1 MTLDILN
8 QVGAAGTL
16 AMGLLGLLLPKVAAR
31 FVGLQPLTPA
41 GRSEFRATYGGLWA
55 PLALMPLITQDPI
68 VFAVSGLC
76 WAGAAA
82 GRVISIF
89 LDDALDAQNLK
100 AVGFE
105 LVFAALLLVG
115 DPWRAVLASLG

>member
-1 MTLDILN
+1 
-8 QVGAAGTL
+8 
-16 AMGLLGLLLPKVAAR
+16 MGLLGLLLPKVAAR

-55 PLALMPLITQDPI
+55 PLALMPLVTQEPI

-82 GRVISIF
+82 GRIVSIL

-100 AVGFE
+100 AVGLE
-105 LVFAALLLVG
+105 LAFAILLLAG
-115 DPWRAVLASLG
+115 DPGRAVLALVG

>member
-1 MTLDILN
+1 LDILN

-16 AMGLLGLLLPKVAAR
+16 VMGLLGLLLPKVAAR

-55 PLALMPLITQDPI
+55 PLALMPLVTQDPI

-82 GRVISIF
+82 GRIVSIL

-100 AVGFE
+100 AVGLE
-105 LVFAALLLVG
+105 LAFAILLLAG
-115 DPWRAVLASLG
+115 DPWRAVLALVG

>member
-1 MTLDILN
+1 LDLLN
-8 QVGAAGTL
+8 QVGALGTL
-16 AMGLLGLLLPKVAAR
+16 AMSLLGLVLPKTAAR

-68 VFAVSGLC
+68 LFAVSGLC
-76 WAGAAA
+76 WTGAAV
-82 GRVISIF
+82 GRIASII
-89 LDDALDAQNLK
+89 LDEALDGRNVM

-105 LVFAALLLVG
+105 LAFGALLLVG
-115 DPWRAVLASLG
+115 APWRAVLAFLG

>member
-1 MTLDILN
+1 MDVLN
-8 QVGAAGTL
+8 QAGALGTL
-16 AMGLLGLLLPKVAAR
+16 AMCLLGLLLPKTAAQ
-31 FVGLQPLTPA
+31 FVGLQALTPA

-68 VFAVSGLC
+68 VFAVTGLC

-82 GRVISIF
+82 GRMVSIF
-89 LDDALDAQNLK
+89 LDDALDAKNLM

-105 LVFAALLLVG
+105 LAFAALLLVG
-115 DPWRAVLASLG
+115 APWRAVLAIFG

>member
-1 MTLDILN
+1 MDILN

-16 AMGLLGLLLPKVAAR
+16 VMGLLGLLLPKVAAR

-55 PLALMPLITQDPI
+55 PLALMPLVTQEPI

-82 GRVISIF
+82 GRIVSIL

-100 AVGFE
+100 AVGLE
-105 LVFAALLLVG
+105 LAFAILLLAG
-115 DPWRAVLASLG
+115 DPWRAVLALVG

>member
-1 MTLDILN
+1 MEVLN
-8 QVGAAGTL
+8 QAGALGTL
-16 AMGLLGLLLPKVAAR
+16 GMGLLGLLLPKTAAR

-82 GRVISIF
+82 GRMASIF
-89 LDDALDAQNLK
+89 LDDALDAKNLM

-105 LVFAALLLVG
+105 LAFAALLLVG
-115 DPWRAVLASLG
+115 APWRAVLAFLG